1 MVGNDERCDILGAR
15 AAGMD
20 GVYICSG
27 ISPQTDP
34 ERSEAAVLSL
44 DHPDYDALTAFLLGD

>member
-1 MVGNDERCDILGAR
+1 MVCNDERCDILGAR